1 MIPKIIDTII
11 SHIDLFVNWD
21 HGPEMLEMFDLK
33 IIQLILSNKKLISES
48 SLTVNQSSIL
58 KSIWDQKGALSEQL
72 RENLLI
78 EREELTKEYLDK
90 ENILKKYEISQ
101 KLIEISERLHDDEKF
116 IEYQTEAKS
125 LIDEIKDRKL
135 RLQYYLDKVKE
146 SMAYAKYA
154 ETYSYL
160 YSFCL
165 KLKNF
170 AEPSIIEKY
179 KSLAKTILNRS
190 KVAKQE
196 FRDAIR
202 EVSMIEEEINK
213 YLTVDV

>member
-1 MIPKIIDTII
+1 
-11 SHIDLFVNWD
+11 
-21 HGPEMLEMFDLK
+21 MLEMFDLK

-48 SLTVNQSSIL
+48 SLTINQSSIL
-58 KSIWDQKGALSEQL
+58 KSIWDQKGALSEQI
-72 RENLLI
+72 RGDLLV
-78 EREELTKEYLDK
+78 EREELNKEYLDK

-125 LIDEIKDRKL
+125 LRDEIKDRKL

-146 SMAYAKYA
+146 SIAYAKYA

-213 YLTVDV
+213 HLTLDV